1 MYVSPIHPY
10 GEGNLR
16 FSRPKMD
23 VKFSQFGIYESR
35 VKQFQV
41 IRMLNFGSE
50 ENFAM
55 NEYHVH

>member
-16 FSRPKMD
+16 FSRPKMMAD
-23 VKFSQFGIYESR
+23 SPSSESTNPG
-35 VKQFQV
+35 FQV